1 MDSFETQNAAEWQP
15 VGHKKRKPP
24 PSRYEPSPSNTPR
37 NQPRCRTHT
46 SVIPSTSQR
55 EDILIDLG
63 EPDEQPLP
71 KTRVSSSNPFASLAS
86 EESSFSAN
94 STPIHGRIGVLSPL
108 KSAAPIGADDQ
119 AKQEVPAKN
128 VVSRTSTPTK
138 QPRTAND
145 FDDLDGLD
153 PSFFFT
159 PPSKPLLPSS
169 KNSIVNGQQESGPI
183 SPLDQGVPSMKR
195 EEDEAWFEA
204 QLDKSTP
211 PSTAQPKG
219 TDKSRQHF
227 QQSGQLIYPLGTP
240 VVASYRG
247 RESRSP
253 GSRGNTRSRGT
264 PRGRGGRHAHS
275 GRQGSP
281 SNVSQRSTYN
291 FSGSEDSVL
300 NQNSTRGRGDGN
312 RGFRGQGIYK
322 QSKADPVGK
331 NMPSVWRKF
340 RNGNMV
346 QLLVHGTKEAV
357 DEASKLIKEWISE
370 ILKMQRST
378 SKWAKVWSFN
388 HKAERRL
395 RKRLLKDEERAKYRQ
410 AISEGETL
418 TYSTEFVWPLPK
430 EPEQILG
437 MNYEAL
443 DPIRMNC
450 ECYITCEKVPRT
462 IFRIQ
467 GNNENKMRKALE
479 RMQRLPAEWYAK
491 MFEAEPFV
499 ILDIPYAFDPDD
511 LPPVIKVPYR
521 LPRPLLAPTSA
532 KEDGVTF
539 RFKGPHQFHQAPY
552 LEPKDSPA
560 GKLLEAVS
568 ETTRHARYFRN
579 MLKLHLHLGTFAAR
593 KTQLP
598 DIDKD
603 TYSFLS
609 FSEMMEEH
617 EKMGAK
623 ASMEIGDLIV
633 ERHVLARCFEASHI
647 LAPQDVWTYKLSDV
661 QPVYCATFEIANPA
675 GQAGDLVLDVELSA
689 DDGVTSVVSKRWS
702 QLAKGKME
710 PRRLLDGNIIDLQNG
725 GLTWHLGLDEFIPVD
740 EHAAHDLSGGH
751 NFVIYRSREDRL
763 IKVPIK
769 GEWVVEVSHVG
780 KTTIGTDG
788 QQTQFEPRWTF
799 SISNNHWNKLLSS
812 NTRADI
818 GQVASWGHGN
828 PGNLLF
834 PLNPDSSALTGV
846 ARQDDELSSEG
857 SYREDNNVD
866 TSSPEERDDAH
877 EEQPSLQNFE
887 QLLNLLRT
895 LTDVVVGNPHLDHF
909 Q

>member
-1 MDSFETQNAAEWQP
+1 MIT
-15 VGHKKRKPP
+15 
-24 PSRYEPSPSNTPR
+24 NT
-37 NQPRCRTHT
+37 H
-46 SVIPSTSQR
+46 
-55 EDILIDLG
+55 ID
-63 EPDEQPLP
+63 Q
-71 KTRVSSSNPFASLAS
+71 
-86 EESSFSAN
+86 
-94 STPIHGRIGVLSPL
+94 
-108 KSAAPIGADDQ
+108 
-119 AKQEVPAKN
+119 
-128 VVSRTSTPTK
+128 
-138 QPRTAND
+138 
-145 FDDLDGLD
+145 
-153 PSFFFT
+153 
-159 PPSKPLLPSS
+159 
-169 KNSIVNGQQESGPI
+169 
-183 SPLDQGVPSMKR
+183 
-195 EEDEAWFEA
+195 
-204 QLDKSTP
+204 
-211 PSTAQPKG
+211 
-219 TDKSRQHF
+219 
-227 QQSGQLIYPLGTP
+227 
-240 VVASYRG
+240 
-247 RESRSP
+247 
-253 GSRGNTRSRGT
+253 
-264 PRGRGGRHAHS
+264 
-275 GRQGSP
+275 
-281 SNVSQRSTYN
+281 
-291 FSGSEDSVL
+291 
-300 NQNSTRGRGDGN
+300 
-312 RGFRGQGIYK
+312 
-322 QSKADPVGK
+322 
-331 NMPSVWRKF
+331 VWRKF
-340 RNGNMV
+340 KNGNMV
-346 QLLVHGTKEAV
+346 QLLVHGTNEAV

-388 HKAERRL
+388 HKAEKRL

-410 AISEGETL
+410 AISEGEVL

-450 ECYITCEKVPRT
+450 ECYITCEKMSRT

-491 MFEAEPFV
+491 MFEADPFV
-499 ILDIPYAFDPDD
+499 ILDIPYLFDPDD

-521 LPRPLLAPTSA
+521 LPRPLLAPTPA

-539 RFKGPHQFHQAPY
+539 RFKGPHQLHQASY
-552 LEPKDSPA
+552 LAAKDSPA

-617 EKMGAK
+617 EKMDAK
-623 ASMEIGDLIV
+623 ATMEIGDLIV
-633 ERHVLARCFEASHI
+633 ERHVLSRCFEASHI

-689 DDGVTSVVSKRWS
+689 DDGVTNVVSKRWS

-740 EHAAHDLSGGH
+740 EHGLSPDYRVFPGTLSLDTTAAHDLLGGH
-751 NFVIYRSREDRL
+751 NFVVYRSREDRS

-769 GEWVVEVSHVG
+769 SVRQKRCWRFNTLAIRGEWVVEVSHVG

-788 QQTQFEPRWTF
+788 QQTQYEPRWTF

-818 GQVASWGHGN
+818 GQVANWGHGN

-857 SYREDNNVD
+857 SDHEDNNVNTD
-866 TSSPEERDDAH
+866 SPEELDDAH
-877 EEQPSLQNFE
+877 EEKPSLQNFE

-895 LTDVVVGNPHLDHF
+895 LTEVVVGNPHLDHF
-909 Q
+909 K